1 MRYLMLSFC
10 LLLSTFSNADN
21 SDDKRFIQVTGTGV
35 IEAIPDYLQVNL
47 SIQATESN
55 LKQAKN
61 RVDSAMKKLLK
72 TTKSLNIAEKD
83 IDAAHI
89 SNHPQYEWRN
99 NNREYRGE
107 QVNRNVTITLRD
119 KEAYAELSHQ
129 LLNISAV
136 RIHGSQLK
144 FNDRQALQNQAFAN
158 AVEAA
163 RKKAAIMAK
172 ASDNTL
178 GEVSSIQEQGAH
190 SPQPVYAMARMEKMS
205 MDAEPAPML
214 IQKQTIEASVVIRY
228 ELK

>member
-1 MRYLMLSFC
+1 MRYFILCFT
-10 LLLSTFSNADN
+10 LLFSTLVLAD
-21 SDDKRFIQVTGTGV
+21 DDHRFIQVSGNGS
-35 IEAIPDYLQVNL
+35 IRAMPDYLLLNL
-47 SIQATESN
+47 SIEATAKE
-55 LKQAKN
+55 LKAAKDT
-61 RVDSAMKKLLK
+61 VDNAMKSLLQI
-72 TTKSLNIAEKD
+72 TTSLNIAEAD
-83 IDAAHI
+83 IDAAQI

-107 QVNRNVTITLRD
+107 QVNRSVTITLRN
-119 KEAYAELSHQ
+119 KESYTDLSHQ

-172 ASDNTL
+172 ASDNAL
-178 GEVSSIQEQGAH
+178 GNVLSIQEQGAH
-190 SPQPVYAMARMEKMS
+190 APQPVYAMARMEKMA
-205 MDAEPAPML
+205 MDSEPAPML
-214 IQKQTIEASVVIRY
+214 IQEQTIDAAVVIRY

>member
-1 MRYLMLSFC
+1 MRYFIVC
-10 LLLSTFSNADN
+10 FALLLSSVSLAD
-21 SDDKRFIQVTGTGV
+21 DDHRFIQVTGNGS
-35 IEAIPDYLQVNL
+35 ISALPDYLQLNL
-47 SIQATESN
+47 SIEATAN
-55 LKQAKN
+55 DLKAAKK

-163 RKKAAIMAK
+163 GKKAAIMAK

-178 GEVSSIQEQGAH
+178 GEVLSIQEQGAH